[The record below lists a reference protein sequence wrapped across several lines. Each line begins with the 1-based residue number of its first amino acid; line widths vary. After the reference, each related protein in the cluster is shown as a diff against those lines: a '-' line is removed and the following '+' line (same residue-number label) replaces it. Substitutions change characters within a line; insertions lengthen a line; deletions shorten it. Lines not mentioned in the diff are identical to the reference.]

1 MNDPKDF
8 GKIFSNF
15 SLSFLNLGTTT
26 SEQHLSLAASG
37 FQKQTKKKKK
47 KKNST
52 KQNTQHLLCNTK
64 CNIQMLKHKKN
75 VYRQIKNYMFSFIH
89 L

>member
-37 FQKQTKKKKK
+37 FQKQTKKKKEK
-47 KKNST
+47 KLNKT
-52 KQNTQHLLCNTK
+52 EYPAPLVQHK
-64 CNIQMLKHKKN
+64 M
-75 VYRQIKNYMFSFIH
+75 
-89 L
+89 